1 MLYIIYIGVYYI
13 IHRYFDIAVQSTGHS
28 YYNDTCQDTVHDFFH
43 ERLPDWSEDEWLTNV
58 IVMLSAIPL
67 IFANSTFLI
76 NLICMLIVVYLIR
89 DITINLTIL
98 PKHKKCKKHE
108 KWYQHI
114 TGGCYDKIFSGHF
127 SLTYL
132 LTLFYYSYGII
143 TNIPLLVGINIVNAF
158 FILVTRS
165 HYTID
170 IVMAFFV
177 CSFVF
182 TNNIQIPIPQLF
194 QS

>member
-1 MLYIIYIGVYYI
+1 MIYILYIGIYYI
-13 IHRYFDIAVQSTGHS
+13 IHTYFDKVVQNTGHS
-28 YYNDTCQDTVHDFFH
+28 YYNDTCQETVHDFFH
-43 ERLPDWSEDEWLTNV
+43 EILPDWSEDEWITNI
-58 IVMLSAIPL
+58 IVLLSIIPM
-67 IFANSTFLI
+67 FFTNSSFQLHFI
-76 NLICMLIVVYLIR
+76 SMLIVVYLIR

-98 PKHKKCKKHE
+98 PKHKNCIKHN

-143 TNIPLLVGINIVNAF
+143 TNIPLLVSWNIVNAF
-158 FILVTRS
+158 TILLTRS

-177 CSFVF
+177 CSFIF
-182 TNNIQIPIPQLF
+182 SNNITIPIPDLT
-194 QS
+194 